1 MDQTRALRG
10 RLVRW
15 LLVLGEPPLLRIVR
29 DDGTTLE
36 DIPLQADVDQPVY
49 RALLTVSLSGDR

>member
-10 RLVRW
+10 QLVRW
-15 LLVLGEPPLLRIVR
+15 LLVLGDPPLLRIVR

-36 DIPLQADVDQPVY
+36 DVPLEAEVDQPVY
-49 RALLTVSLSGDR
+49 QALLAVSLSGGR